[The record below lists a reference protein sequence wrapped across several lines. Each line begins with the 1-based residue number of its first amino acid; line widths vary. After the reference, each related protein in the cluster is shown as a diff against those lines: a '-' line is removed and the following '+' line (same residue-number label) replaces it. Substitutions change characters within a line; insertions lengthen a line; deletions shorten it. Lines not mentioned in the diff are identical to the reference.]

1 MDTTLP
7 KQAVWV
13 GRQADS
19 FVWAYTVMPG
29 QDTLMRKYHNKTKT
43 FLKRAKFRKKC

>member
-1 MDTTLP
+1 MDSTLP
-7 KQAVWV
+7 KQAVWA

-29 QDTLMRKYHNKTKT
+29 QDALMHKYQNKTKT
-43 FLKRAKFRKKC
+43 FLTRVKFRKKC